1 MRTWTFHSADGLVF
15 GREAVRQLPD
25 VARRLKAK
33 RVFVVTD
40 KVPPLVRLTLPAL
53 DTSEPIV
60 WLPVLLV
67 VTSVPAVRLVSPIV
81 AAVPVVVRLAV
92 VCAFSAFSV

>member
-40 KVPPLVRLTLPAL
+40 KVLESAG
-53 DTSEPIV
+53 
-60 WLPVLLV
+60 
-67 VTSVPAVRLVSPIV
+67 V
-81 AAVPVVVRLAV
+81 AARVRGELAADELTV
-92 VCAFSAFSV
+92 ESLHVDTPEPAAETARAAAASPQALHPQVRPGPGGGS